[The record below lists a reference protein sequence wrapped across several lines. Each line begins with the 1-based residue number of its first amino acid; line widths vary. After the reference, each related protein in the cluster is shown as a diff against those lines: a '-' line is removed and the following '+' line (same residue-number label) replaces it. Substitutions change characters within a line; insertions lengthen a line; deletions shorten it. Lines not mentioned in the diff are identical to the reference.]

1 MPLDKVV
8 AVVAGLAFMFFL
20 LALIG
25 SGLLET
31 ISGLFSWRATT
42 LRRAT
47 DVLLG
52 ATPSFAWGGTRRWL
66 AAHFSR
72 GAGPEVVVADP
83 ALAPFVARVRHDP
96 LVGGPLGAPPAYVP
110 ARAFAT
116 AVLLALGE
124 GALPAT
130 LDEARTS
137 AARIPGRPGAALQ
150 SLAAGADTLA
160 SFRAGVAFWY
170 EDAMREASA
179 IYKSGAQRTLL
190 AIAVVLTVGFDV
202 DALRLAREIAGV
214 PLVFGWPHGMSL
226 GPVPGWCLTVAA
238 VSLGAPFWFDLL
250 QSVANLRSSAAPPV
264 PVHED
269 R

>member
-1 MPLDKVV
+1 MPLDKVA
-8 AVVAGLAFMFFL
+8 AVVAGLAFVFFL

-42 LRRAT
+42 LKRVT

-52 ATPSFAWGGTRRWL
+52 AAPCFAWGGTRRWL

-72 GAGPEVVVADP
+72 GAGPETPVADP
-83 ALAPFVARVRHDP
+83 ALARFVERVRRDP
-96 LVGGPLGAPPAYVP
+96 LVRGPLGTPPAYVP
-110 ARAFAT
+110 SRAFAT
-116 AVLLALGE
+116 AVLLALGA
-124 GALPAT
+124 GRLPAT
-130 LDEARTS
+130 LDEARAL
-137 AARIPGRPGAALQ
+137 AAGVPGRPGAALV
-150 SLAAGADTLA
+150 SLASGADTLA
-160 SFRAGVAFWY
+160 AFRAGIAFWY

-179 IYKSGAQRTLL
+179 IYKCSAQRTLL
-190 AIAVVLTVGFDV
+190 AIAVALTVGFDV

-214 PLVFGWPHGMSL
+214 PLRFGWTHGVSL

-250 QSVANLRSSAAPPV
+250 QSVANLRSSAAPPA
-264 PVHED
+264 PVHQD